1 MTINIELLILII
13 LSIFQSIFGIG
24 LLFIGTPIFL
34 TLGYSFVG
42 TLEIL
47 LPISICISF
56 LQFFFSDFENK
67 KFVYDFNKFCL
78 PFLIF
83 FSFLIVKNFIT
94 FDFKLITSFL
104 VILFSIIN
112 LIQIYFKYKIIIN
125 KFSNKII
132 FLIIGS
138 VHGLTN
144 LGGPLLSVTS
154 SAINENKKEET
165 RYCISYGYFM
175 MGTIQLLIIFIFNRE
190 EYNFNN
196 FKYILIPIL
205 IYFPSQN
212 IFKNINQKKF
222 IVYINFF
229 AFIIVIYIFFT
240 NF

>member
-56 LQFFFSDFENK
+56 LQFFFSNFENK

-78 PFLIF
+78 PSLI
-83 FSFLIVKNFIT
+83 FIT

-125 KFSNKII
+125 KFSNKIV

-165 RYCISYGYFM
+165 RYCISYGYFI

-196 FKYILIPIL
+196 FKYLLIPIF

-212 IFKNINQKKF
+212 IFKNINNKKF
-222 IVYINFF
+222 TVFLNFF
-229 AFIIVIYIFFT
+229 AFIIGIYIFFT